1 MTKQLRNSKKF
12 KTSSQAW
19 LKRQINDPFVK
30 QAKKEGYRSRAAFKL
45 LEIEESLKAFKRG
58 AVVVDLGAA
67 PGSWTQVAMERI
79 GRGGTIIG
87 IDLLPIDSMAGA
99 TFIQGDFLEEKAL
112 RELEALLHGKK
123 VDVVMSDMA
132 HNTTGHTQTDHI
144 RIMEL
149 VELAYDFAC
158 DHLAPGGVFIAKV
171 FAGGTESKLLAKI
184 KKSFKMVKHVKP
196 SASRK
201 ESAEIYLVAKGYKPA
216 TS

>member
-67 PGSWTQVAMERI
+67 PGSWTQVAMEKI
-79 GRGGTIIG
+79 GKGGVVVG
-87 IDLLPIDSMAGA
+87 IDLLPIDKIPGA
-99 TFIQGDFLEEKAL
+99 TLIQGDFLEEKAL
-112 RELEALLHGKK
+112 HELEALLKGKK

-149 VELAYDFAC
+149 VELAYEFAC
-158 DHLAPGGVFIAKV
+158 DHLAPNGTFIAKV
-171 FAGGTESKLLAKI
+171 FAGGTESKLLSRI
-184 KKSFKMVKHVKP
+184 KKSFKMVKHMKP

-201 ESAEIYLVAKGYKPA
+201 ESAEIYLVAKGFKP
-216 TS
+216 S

>member
-1 MTKQLRNSKKF
+1 MTKQLKHPKKF
-12 KTSSQAW
+12 KTSSKEW
-19 LKRQINDPFVK
+19 LKRQINDPYVMK
-30 QAKKEGYRSRAAFKL
+30 ARKDGYRSRAAFKL
-45 LEIEESLKAFKRG
+45 IEIEESLKAFKRG

-79 GRGGTIIG
+79 GKSGVVVG
-87 IDLLPIDSMAGA
+87 IDLLPIDAIPGA
-99 TFIQGDFLEEKAL
+99 ALIQGDFLEEKAL
-112 RELEALLHGKK
+112 KELEALLKGRE

-158 DHLAPGGVFIAKV
+158 DHLAPGGTFIAKV

-184 KKSFKMVKHVKP
+184 KKSFKMVKHIKP

-201 ESAEIYLVAKGYKPA
+201 ESAEIYLVAKGFKGGA
-216 TS
+216 A